1 MRYYL
6 LDQDFQIV
14 DGVELFQSMIWTE
27 KYYDIGD
34 FELYLPATDENVKL
48 YTDAAEK
55 HYYLIRYED
64 TRRSDLTSI
73 PAMMVDKVKT
83 DLSVK
88 NGKFIIVT
96 GSQLKKVLYRRTAV
110 DTKQLAGNIQTELRN
125 LVTAEAIAPLN
136 PDRAIPR
143 LALGDIDA
151 SLNTSDMFI
160 NYTLKGEYISTII
173 STACKEKKLGW
184 DIRIDFTNR
193 ECKFVLYSGK
203 NRTQNQSGDKS
214 RWNSPVTFSIK
225 NQNLIKTNYE
235 VDYENYRNIAV
246 VKSEYEQY
254 NKTTK
259 AIDVIDASFEV
270 KPYKLD
276 RRPVGNDRYEI
287 FIDQGTATVDDSG
300 TEVDVLAL
308 NYKNTDK
315 ARSELD
321 KYSRTIQVSAE
332 VDNGVNFSYG
342 EDYFLGDLVSIQN
355 EFAQNMEGR
364 VTSVTTTLSYNKN
377 QTIPSFTIENYT
389 GKIEDEKELLDPKDI
404 RMTADGDYRCTTD
417 GTLRKRATGYKF
429 TGRITADGRERAI
442 SLSSSTYGDSRNCVK
457 SELFDDSKYTQ
468 YYQGG

>member
-1 MRYYL
+1 MLYYL

-34 FELYLPATDENVKL
+34 FELYLPATDENVNL
-48 YTDAAEK
+48 YTEAAEK
-55 HYYLIRYED
+55 HYYLIRYAD
-64 TRRSDLTSI
+64 TRRSSLKSI
-73 PAMMVDKVKT
+73 PAMMVEKVKT
-83 DLSVK
+83 DINVK

-96 GSQLKKVLYRRTAV
+96 GSQLKKVLYRRTAIQ
-110 DTKQLAGNIQTELRN
+110 TRELAGNIQTELRN
-125 LVTAEAIAPLN
+125 LVTADAIAPTN
-136 PDRAIPR
+136 TDRVIPR
-143 LALGDIDA
+143 LTLGDVNPE
-151 SLNTSDMFI
+151 LTGSDMVI
-160 NYTLKGEYISTII
+160 NYKLKGEYLSTII

-184 DIRIDFTNR
+184 DVTIDITNR
-193 ECKFVLYSGK
+193 ECNFVLYSGK
-203 NRTQNQSGDKS
+203 NRTQSQSGDKS

-235 VDYENYRNIAV
+235 VDYENYRNVAV

-254 NKTTK
+254 NKTAKRT
-259 AIDVIDASFEV
+259 DTIDASFEV
-270 KPYKLD
+270 RPYKLD
-276 RRPVGNDRYEI
+276 RNPVGYDRYEI
-287 FIDQGTATVDDSG
+287 FIDQGVETIQNENS
-300 TEVDVLAL
+300 EVDVLAL
-308 NYKNTDK
+308 SAKNTDK

-389 GKIEDEKELLDPKDI
+389 GKIEDEKELLNPKDVRI
-404 RMTADGDYRCTTD
+404 DTSGETRCTTD
-417 GTLRKRATGYKF
+417 GTIRKRATGYKF
-429 TGRITADGRERAI
+429 TGRITADGQERRT
-442 SLSSSTYGDSRNCVK
+442 TYGDSRNCVK
-457 SELFDDSKYTQ
+457 SELFDDSKYTK

>member
-1 MRYYL
+1 MLYYL

-48 YTDAAEK
+48 YTEAAEK
-55 HYYLIRYED
+55 HYYLIRYAD
-64 TRRSDLTSI
+64 TRRSSLKSV
-73 PAMMVDKVKT
+73 PAMMVEKVKT
-83 DLSVK
+83 DINVK

-96 GSQLKKVLYRRTAV
+96 GSQLKKVLYRRTAIQ
-110 DTKQLAGNIQTELRN
+110 TRELAGNIQTELRN
-125 LVTAEAIAPLN
+125 LVTADAIAPK
-136 PDRAIPR
+136 DTTRAIPR
-143 LALGDIDA
+143 LTLGDVNPE
-151 SLNTSDMFI
+151 LTGSDMVI
-160 NYTLKGEYISTII
+160 NYNLKGEYLSTII

-184 DIRIDFTNR
+184 DVTIDITNR
-193 ECKFVLYSGK
+193 ECNFVLYSGK
-203 NRTQNQSGDKS
+203 NRTQSQSGDKS

-235 VDYENYRNIAV
+235 VDYENYRNVAV

-254 NKTTK
+254 NKTAKRT
-259 AIDVIDASFEV
+259 DTIDASLEV
-270 KPYKLD
+270 RPYKLD
-276 RRPVGNDRYEI
+276 RNPVGHDRYEI
-287 FIDQGTATVDDSG
+287 FIDQGVETIQNENS
-300 TEVDVLAL
+300 EVDVLSLTA
-308 NYKNTDK
+308 KNTDK

-321 KYSRTIQVSAE
+321 KYSRTIHVSAE

-364 VTSVTTTLSYNKN
+364 VTSVTTTLSYNKD

-389 GKIEDEKELLDPKDI
+389 GKIEAEKELLNPKDVRI
-404 RMTADGDYRCTTD
+404 TTSGDTRCTTD
-417 GTLRKRATGYKF
+417 GTIRKRATGHKF
-429 TGRITADGRERAI
+429 TGRITADGQERRT
-442 SLSSSTYGDSRNCVK
+442 TYGDSRNCVK
-457 SELFDDSKYTQ
+457 SELFDDSKYST